1 MKFTLI
7 QILVMA
13 AVTALLRFLP
23 FLVFPGGRK
32 RPQIITYLGTVLP
45 YSVMAMLVIYCLKN
59 VSLIAAPHGI
69 PELLAIAAVVGL
81 HLWKKN
87 TLLSIFGGTA
97 IYMILVQAIFA
108 YVLIVLTQQGTRC
121 SYGPGESGK

>member
-1 MKFTLI
+1 MTARALVAILISALCTLS
-7 QILVMA
+7 MRA
-13 AVTALLRFLP
+13 LP
-23 FLVFPGGRK
+23 FLLLGKKRRLPAWLERLGRA
-32 RPQIITYLGTVLP
+32 LP
-45 YSVMAMLVIYCLKN
+45 SAIMAVLVIYCLKN

-108 YVLIVLTQQGTRC
+108 
-121 SYGPGESGK
+121 

>member
-7 QILVMA
+7 QILV
-13 AVTALLRFLP
+13 
-23 FLVFPGGRK
+23 
-32 RPQIITYLGTVLP
+32 
-45 YSVMAMLVIYCLKN
+45 YCLKN

-108 YVLIVLTQQGTRC
+108 
-121 SYGPGESGK
+121 